1 VNDEADETDVVALEG
16 APNFRDLGGY
26 ATTDGRRVRHAQ
38 LFRSGVLSDLTDADV
53 ARLSGLSV
61 ATVVDLRS
69 DDEVA
74 ARPNRLPP
82 GATSFHVPVADVS
95 ASPLSISERLERG
108 DVEGLGAE
116 MLLLGN
122 QAFARTLQGAFAR
135 VLQLAMDPAHRP
147 MVFHCTA
154 GKDRTGFAAAIV
166 LRCLGVSREDAVAD
180 YLRSNV
186 MLEARHKVILE
197 EMAQRLPD
205 LEPLE
210 AMLVVRREYIE
221 AGLDAIDEDFGS
233 IDVYLREALGVTDE
247 QRARFADDLLI

>member
-1 VNDEADETDVVALEG
+1 VNDESELIALEG

-26 ATTDGRRVRHAQ
+26 ATTDGRHVRYGQ

-53 ARLSGLSV
+53 ARLSGLAV

-95 ASPLSISERLERG
+95 ASPHSISERLERG

-122 QAFARTLQGAFAR
+122 RAFARTLQGAFAR

-166 LRCLGVSREDAVAD
+166 LRCLGVPREDAVAD
-180 YLRSNV
+180 YLRSNT

-197 EMAQRLPD
+197 EMAKRLPD

-221 AGLDAIDEDFGS
+221 AGLDAIDEDYRS

-247 QRARFADDLLI
+247 QRARFAADLLV